1 MAVPEPQ
8 DIIRGRKMRAT
19 GACVGALIGLVAITP
34 AAGYV
39 NIGAAFLFGVIG
51 SVVCCGVLE
60 AMERWGSRY
69 VDDTLDVFAV
79 HGVGECG
86 CQGVCVGGG
95 ACLAYMG
102 PFCAVVCL
110 ELCNAGAADMWMT
123 PWTWLLC
130 MALVSVGL

>member
-1 MAVPEPQ
+1 MIWCCCGCAEPQ

-79 HGVGECG
+79 HGVGEW
-86 CQGVCVGGG
+86 VCVCGGG
-95 ACLAYMG
+95 GGWRAMG
-102 PFCAVVCL
+102 RSIAAGLHSYLGRVCCAQRC
-110 ELCNAGAADMWMT
+110 
-123 PWTWLLC
+123 
-130 MALVSVGL
+130 

>member
-1 MAVPEPQ
+1 MIWRCCGCAERQ

-86 CQGVCVGGG
+86 LGMTLGVRVQGSKP
-95 ACLAYMG
+95 LA
-102 PFCAVVCL
+102 
-110 ELCNAGAADMWMT
+110 
-123 PWTWLLC
+123 
-130 MALVSVGL
+130 